1 MSRVLFPDM
10 GRKQHF
16 KILREMLKVDIRYGG
31 ESLKEAIHS
40 CRRHIVGTLPL
51 FIIITMIDASKTEGL
66 FEGIK
71 QLIKYSGRLR
81 RRPAIIVFNVLG
93 YNIAA
98 QSRDEE
104 MVADLLNYRNRPVY
118 MTLRRMGATVVNWNP
133 QTQSFAQALIQQ
145 RV

>member
-1 MSRVLFPDM
+1 
-10 GRKQHF
+10 
-16 KILREMLKVDIRYGG
+16 
-31 ESLKEAIHS
+31 
-40 CRRHIVGTLPL
+40 
-51 FIIITMIDASKTEGL
+51 MIDASKTEGL
-66 FEGIK
+66 YEGIK

-104 MVADLLNYRNRPVY
+104 MAADLLNFRNRPVY
-118 MTLRRMGATVVNWNP
+118 AVLRRMGATVVNWNP
-133 QTQSFAQALIQQ
+133 QSQSFAQALIEQ